1 MSRSF
6 LLLLLVAGFGA
17 SVAAQAAD
25 ADTLKRGK
33 MLFLQCRACHETTK
47 EASPRIGPT
56 LYGLIGAKAA
66 AVPGFNYS
74 AALRSSKLTWDRATL
89 DQWLASPAKLVPG
102 NTMAFAG
109 MSKPEDRAA
118 LIDWLAAET
127 TVKK

>member
-1 MSRSF
+1 MRRSF
-6 LLLLLVAGFGA
+6 LMLLLAAGLGA
-17 SVAAQAAD
+17 AVPAQAAD

-56 LYGLIGAKAA
+56 LYGLMGAKAA

-74 AALRSSKLTWDRATL
+74 AALRASKLTWDRPTL
-89 DQWLASPAKLVPG
+89 DKWLANPAKLVPG

-109 MSKPEDRAA
+109 MQRPEDRTA
-118 LIDWLAAET
+118 LIDWLEAET
-127 TVKK
+127 AVRK